1 MKKLNEDYKTIKD
14 HNKSYVPLPT
24 TSKFSTRSD
33 RATLRETSSWTL
45 QASASTSNV
54 NVHHSTVYGSFKRF
68 KVKASSLMTAQIC
81 KDRTKIELKKDFW
94 NNGSQKSKGQSKGQS
109 EDVWL

>member
-1 MKKLNEDYKTIKD
+1 MLHYQPQA
-14 HNKSYVPLPT
+14 KSCVILVQILH
-24 TSKFSTRSD
+24 KVR

-68 KVKASSLMTAQIC
+68 EVKASSL
-81 KDRTKIELKKDFW
+81 
-94 NNGSQKSKGQSKGQS
+94 
-109 EDVWL
+109 